1 MFSVRKVKTKS
12 GATAVQVVQYVGHRS
27 IVAKH
32 IGSGKDEVEVTIL
45 RQRAFEWIEEQSAQ
59 LTLFP
64 SQKQKLLVV
73 DRGECIGVTH
83 RFAYQFFMS
92 CLDECGLSHLP
103 SLLLDL
109 AIMRLIEPTSK
120 RRSIE
125 LLDYYFGIKYSQR
138 IYRNIPK
145 FVDHKEG
152 IEQCAY
158 NVALT
163 KFNEPFYFVLYDV
176 TTLYFESFKA
186 DEFKNQGFSKDNK
199 SQQPQIVIGLLVTQ
213 SGFPLIS
220 EVFAG
225 NTFEGKTMLPVV
237 EKFIMEHPHSK
248 PIIVADAAMLD
259 EERLTEL
266 REKGISYIVGARL
279 SNASLAMVKKIH
291 GELNGN
297 PGTIARFPSR
307 HGDLI
312 CDFSLKRYKKESNEL
327 TKQVQK
333 AEELVARQ
341 SLKVKAKFIKKV
353 KKERIELNTALIE
366 KRKLLLGIKGYC
378 TNIPEQEHSNTTIID
393 RYHQLWHVEQSFR
406 MSKFDLQARPI
417 YHQNHDAI
425 KAHVLIC
432 FVALIAEKYL
442 ELTTTLSLREI
453 RFLIWNITETHI
465 QDNLTKEVFVFRST
479 MNDVLKSKLAGLI
492 AEWNLL
498 PH

>member
-1 MFSVRKVKTKS
+1 
-12 GATAVQVVQYVGHRS
+12 
-27 IVAKH
+27 
-32 IGSGKDEVEVTIL
+32 
-45 RQRAFEWIEEQSAQ
+45 
-59 LTLFP
+59 
-64 SQKQKLLVV
+64 
-73 DRGECIGVTH
+73 
-83 RFAYQFFMS
+83 MS

-103 SLLLDL
+103 RLFLDL
-109 AIMRLIEPTSK
+109 AIMRLIEPASK

-145 FVDHKEG
+145 FIDHKVG

-158 NVALT
+158 NVAQT

-186 DEFKNQGFSKDNK
+186 DEFKSQGFSKDNK

-225 NTFEGKTMLPVV
+225 NTFEGKTMLPIV
-237 EKFIMEHPHSK
+237 EKFISEHPHSN

-266 REKGISYIVGARL
+266 
-279 SNASLAMVKKIH
+279 
-291 GELNGN
+291 
-297 PGTIARFPSR
+297 
-307 HGDLI
+307 
-312 CDFSLKRYKKESNEL
+312 
-327 TKQVQK
+327 
-333 AEELVARQ
+333 
-341 SLKVKAKFIKKV
+341 
-353 KKERIELNTALIE
+353 NTSLIE
-366 KRKLLLGIKGYC
+366 KRTLLLGIKGYC
-378 TNIPEQEHSNTTIID
+378 TNLLEEKLSSASIID
-393 RYHQLWHVEQSFR
+393 RYHQLWHVEQAFR
-406 MSKFDLQARPI
+406 MSKFDLQTRPI

-432 FVALIAEKYL
+432 FVALMAEKYL
-442 ELTTTLSLREI
+442 ELTTKLSLRET

-465 QDNLTKEVFVFRST
+465 QDNLTKEVFVFRSP

-492 AEWNLL
+492 SEWNLL